1 MVKPA
6 KSGSS
11 KSADTGNMKT
21 DAPPPPSKMS
31 PPASSMGDLVGD
43 LGLKSTGISEVVSAG
58 SPVEAVRQ
66 TITHPVIL
74 AVVVGG
80 LLMAFGGRR

>member
-11 KSADTGNMKT
+11 KSGENTNIKT
-21 DAPPPPSKMS
+21 DAPPPPSKTA
-31 PPASSMGDLVGD
+31 PPSSGADLLGN
-43 LGLKSTGISEVVSAG
+43 LGLNSSGVSEVLSSG
-58 SPVEAVRQ
+58 SPTEALRQ

>member
-1 MVKPA
+1 
-6 KSGSS
+6 
-11 KSADTGNMKT
+11 
-21 DAPPPPSKMS
+21 
-31 PPASSMGDLVGD
+31 MGDLVGD

>member
-1 MVKPA
+1 MPD
-6 KSGSS
+6 S
-11 KSADTGNMKT
+11 KT
-21 DAPPPPSKMS
+21 S
-31 PPASSMGDLVGD
+31 PPVTSQVADLVERA
-43 LGLKSTGISEVVSAG
+43 GLDKVGVREVITAG

-66 TITHPVIL
+66 TITHPVVL